1 MNTKDNDALGNLKSL
16 IWKYVYNVCVFRSD
30 WVKSFYSSKL
40 QRSGST
46 TSKSTFISS
55 VSRVS
60 PPVLQLQLLTAP
72 ISRPNCNNL
81 LPRRRHEPHAV
92 PLPHNSPT
100 HTPPCREEPL
110 WSKTSRSSSNKASV
124 KAPLRCWNLPRHN
137 NKGNRVFFPQ
147 IFFELVEC
155 KHNYRRRDIIRDRNV
170 TFSLRRWW
178 KCVMTAALSRSSS
191 ATYVPLKSEH
201 VKFPLDEL

>member
-16 IWKYVYNVCVFRSD
+16 IWKYVCNVCVFRSD

-100 HTPPCREEPL
+100 HLPAEKNLFGRKPRAHHPTKPQ
-110 WSKTSRSSSNKASV
+110 SKLHCGAETSPDTIIKETGCSFLKFFSN
-124 KAPLRCWNLPRHN
+124 
-137 NKGNRVFFPQ
+137 
-147 IFFELVEC
+147 
-155 KHNYRRRDIIRDRNV
+155 
-170 TFSLRRWW
+170 
-178 KCVMTAALSRSSS
+178 
-191 ATYVPLKSEH
+191 
-201 VKFPLDEL
+201 